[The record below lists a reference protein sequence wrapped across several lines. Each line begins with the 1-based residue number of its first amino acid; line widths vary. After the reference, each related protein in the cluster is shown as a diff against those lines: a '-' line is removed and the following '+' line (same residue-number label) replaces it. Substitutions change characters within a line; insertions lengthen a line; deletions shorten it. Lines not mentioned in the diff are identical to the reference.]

1 MLELLLFFWKPES
14 VFLLRSSS
22 CVNLS
27 WIYISLSLW
36 LRLCFIFLYKYP
48 ELINFFLFLLV
59 LLWNFFVCL
68 IYTKLLK
75 SPSSTFLP
83 ACYRSSW
90 GFFFFC
96 FGWVCCELL
105 FFSFILFGCRENR
118 GNEKSKKEK
127 EKKVKLI
134 LYQLFFI
141 YFFRKT
147 QLMQKKKA
155 VEFDKFYYFSKVIVL
170 IIILLSH
177 HICVMFK
184 PWSLFVVFCSKL
196 SYLGY
201 SFYYYYYDFNFLF
214 VIKSAKGF
222 SFLDLVITVSR

>member
-75 SPSSTFLP
+75 SPGSTFLP

-90 GFFFFC
+90 GFFFF
-96 FGWVCCELL
+96 FWV
-105 FFSFILFGCRENR
+105 S
-118 GNEKSKKEK
+118 
-127 EKKVKLI
+127 
-134 LYQLFFI
+134 
-141 YFFRKT
+141 
-147 QLMQKKKA
+147 
-155 VEFDKFYYFSKVIVL
+155 VL
-170 IIILLSH
+170 
-177 HICVMFK
+177 
-184 PWSLFVVFCSKL
+184 WAA
-196 SYLGY
+196 
-201 SFYYYYYDFNFLF
+201 FLF
-214 VIKSAKGF
+214 LYPVWLPRKSRKWKKQKRKRKK
-222 SFLDLVITVSR
+222 S

>member
-36 LRLCFIFLYKYP
+36 LRLCFTFLYKYP

-75 SPSSTFLP
+75 SPGSTFLP
-83 ACYRSSW
+83 ACYRTSW
-90 GFFFFC
+90 GILFFFF

-134 LYQLFFI
+134 LYQLFLYIFSGKLSSCRKRKQLNLINFI
-141 YFFRKT
+141 IFRK
-147 QLMQKKKA
+147 
-155 VEFDKFYYFSKVIVL
+155 
-170 IIILLSH
+170 LL
-177 HICVMFK
+177 C
-184 PWSLFVVFCSKL
+184 L
-196 SYLGY
+196 
-201 SFYYYYYDFNFLF
+201 
-214 VIKSAKGF
+214 
-222 SFLDLVITVSR
+222 